1 MSYWDG
7 VLSRLSVPGMVALA
21 VGALMCWEAPKL
33 AKLVFKEGGDRAVL
47 PLKVAG
53 LLLALAGALI
63 LLDIIPNG

>member
-53 LLLALAGALI
+53 LALAVVGAVLC
-63 LLDIIPNG
+63 LGFPA